1 MLDANQPIPD
11 LGRPAAGA
19 AVRTARP
26 RRIPKVF
33 DKYMLPKVAFTL
45 VTGASLAGAVLTGLR
60 HGWID
65 WPLLAMRW
73 LAYWFLAMLLGSEV
87 WKIFYLRPSVNVRP
101 VAAAVEYGEAMIALH
116 RRWQKVLTP
125 LGIGLACA
133 QLAIYGR
140 QRPDLLPWVVLGHSL
155 LVATAVGVV
164 LGWRRP
170 ADSRRQN
177 GCDWLALFGMAAAVA
192 AMGTMDVLIQSGPGL
207 AGGLLSLNRTLH
219 LLAFSAWLGGALWNI
234 FIAVPAGQ
242 VRENMDT
249 VILANFQLER
259 FRVVVRTVFP
269 TIVASG
275 LVQAWA
281 MFGWS
286 WEPFVTTSWG
296 WLVLLKLGMI
306 ASLVVVFITCPM
318 WGACSPIRG
327 VCNLDDLFEPEE
339 E

>member
-1 MLDANQPIPD
+1 M
-11 LGRPAAGA
+11 
-19 AVRTARP
+19 RTARP

-65 WPLLAMRW
+65 WPLLALRW
-73 LAYWFLAMLLGSEV
+73 LAYWLLAMLLGSEV
-87 WKIFYLRPSVNVRP
+87 WKVFYLRPSVSKRP
-101 VAAAVEYGEAMIALH
+101 VADAVEYGEAMIALH
-116 RRWQKVLTP
+116 RRWQKVLAP
-125 LGIGLACA
+125 LGVGLACA
-133 QLAIYGR
+133 QLAIYSR
-140 QRPDLLPWVVLGHSL
+140 QHPDLIPWVIPGLGL
-155 LVATAVGVV
+155 LLTAAVAVAM
-164 LGWRRP
+164 GWRRP
-170 ADSRRQN
+170 VDARRQN
-177 GCDWLALFGMAAAVA
+177 GCDWTALLSLAAAVA
-192 AMGTMDVLIQSGPGL
+192 AMGTVDVLIQSGQGL
-207 AGGLLSLNRTLH
+207 AGGLLAVNRTLH
-219 LLAFSAWLGGALWNI
+219 LWAFSAWLGGALWNI
-234 FIAVPAGQ
+234 FIAVPAGT

-286 WEPFVTTSWG
+286 WEPFVTTYWG

-306 ASLVVVFITCPM
+306 ASLVGIFITCPM

>member
-1 MLDANQPIPD
+1 MLHADQP
-11 LGRPAAGA
+11 A
-19 AVRTARP
+19 RT

-45 VTGASLAGAVLTGLR
+45 VSGASLAGAVLTGLR

-101 VAAAVEYGEAMIALH
+101 VPAAVEYGEAMITLH
-116 RRWQKVLTP
+116 RRWQKVLIP
-125 LGIGLACA
+125 LGLGLAGA
-133 QLAIYGR
+133 QLALYGR
-140 QRPDLLPWVVLGHSL
+140 QHPDLLPWALLGLALLLAVAAGVVVGWMRPVDARRQCAPDWTA
-155 LVATAVGVV
+155 LVA
-164 LGWRRP
+164 L
-170 ADSRRQN
+170 
-177 GCDWLALFGMAAAVA
+177 AAAVA
-192 AMGTMDVLIQSGPGL
+192 VMGTLDVRIQSGPGL
-207 AGGLLSLNRTLH
+207 AAGLLSVNRTLH
-219 LLAFSAWLGGALWNI
+219 LWAFSAWLGGALWNI
-234 FIAVPAGQ
+234 FIAVPVGM

-281 MFGWS
+281 MFGWQ
-286 WEPFVTTSWG
+286 WEPFVTTYWG

-306 ASLVVVFITCPM
+306 ASLVVIFITCPM

-327 VCNLDDLFEPEE
+327 VCNLDDLFEAEE
-339 E
+339 EKYGA